1 MPNGPTDLQTLCEAV
16 LDASVAALD
25 TLPGFAGGLEG
36 APSRAY
42 VTDGQP
48 ALNCPQLTVN
58 AYTTR
63 ELATEPLG
71 AGAGTRHK
79 QDFRKNLVG
88 VQVWIARCRALDTP
102 LDPVR
107 VQAVATQI
115 NADAWALW
123 NYLWNINRQGSS
135 DPLVTICDEF
145 YMDSLTPLQP
155 SGQYAG
161 WVLQLRVEL
170 AGYGTG
176 AAP

>member
-1 MPNGPTDLQTLCEAV
+1 MPDPTDLQTLCVAV
-16 LDASVAALD
+16 LDASEAALD
-25 TLPGFAGGLEG
+25 TIPGFAPGLEG
-36 APSRAY
+36 APERTF

-48 ALNCPQLTVN
+48 ALACPQLTVN
-58 AYTTR
+58 AYTIR
-63 ELATEPLG
+63 EAATEPLG
-71 AGAGTRHK
+71 LGAGTRHK
-79 QDFRKNLVG
+79 QNFRKNLVG
-88 VQVWIARCRALDTP
+88 VQVWVARCRATDSP
-102 LDPVR
+102 PVPAN
-107 VQAVATQI
+107 VEAVAAQV

-123 NYLWNINRQGSS
+123 NYLWNINRGGST

-176 AAP
+176 ADP